1 MVGIRNCKTRS
12 APVRSLAMMVGTT
25 FANYTVVQR
34 LNHGGMADVYLVT
47 DSQDRRFALRVL
59 LPELRFHWRERRRFR
74 WGCAVNRHFDHPNIV
89 HIFDDGKF
97 RGLRYCVIEYVA
109 GPNLKECILRA
120 DPQLRPQRQK
130 LLTGLAA
137 GLAHIHDRGY
147 LHLDFKPENVLTT
160 LTYDPKI
167 IDFDLA
173 IPRPDRPKKAAKLSG
188 TPIYLAPEQIL
199 RQPVDERADI
209 FAFGLT
215 AYEMMTGKKPIT
227 GNTLDEVISKYA
239 NFDQHLKPPRTHAPD
254 IMPGLERVIL
264 KCLAKDV
271 TRRYPS
277 MGLVL
282 RDLQS

>member
-1 MVGIRNCKTRS
+1 MGGIRNCKTQS
-12 APVRSLAMMVGTT
+12 APLRSTALMVGTT

-47 DSQDRRFALRVL
+47 DNQDRRFALRVL
-59 LPELRFHWRERRRFR
+59 LPELRFHWKERRRFR
-74 WGCAVNRHFDHPNIV
+74 WGSAVNRQLDHPNIV
-89 HIFDDGKF
+89 HLFEDGKF

-120 DPQLRPQRQK
+120 DPQLRPHRQK
-130 LLTGLAA
+130 LLIGMAA

-173 IPRPDRPKKAAKLSG
+173 IPRPNRPKKAAKLSG

-239 NFDQHLKPPRTHAPD
+239 NFDQYLKPPRTHAPD
-254 IMPGLERVIL
+254 ILPGLERIIL

>member
-1 MVGIRNCKTRS
+1 MLGS
-12 APVRSLAMMVGTT
+12 T
-25 FANYTVVQR
+25 FANYTVLER
-34 LNHGGMADVYLVT
+34 LNHGGMADVYLVA
-47 DSQDRRFALRVL
+47 DAQERRVALRIL
-59 LPELRFHWRERRRFR
+59 LPELRFHWKERRRFR
-74 WGCAVNRHFDHPNIV
+74 WGCDVTRQLDHPNVV
-89 HIFDDGKF
+89 HLFEDGKF
-97 RGLRYCVIEYVA
+97 RGLRYCVIEYIA

-120 DPQLRPQRQK
+120 DPQLRPNRQK
-130 LLTGLAA
+130 LLTGMAA
-137 GLAHIHDRGY
+137 GLAHIHDRGF
-147 LHLDFKPENVLTT
+147 LHLDFKPENILTT

-173 IPRPDRPKKAAKLSG
+173 IPRPARPKKAATLSG
-188 TPIYLAPEQIL
+188 TPAYLAPEQIL

-215 AYEMMTGKKPIT
+215 AYEMLTGKKPIT
-227 GNTLDEVISKYA
+227 GNTFEEVIGKYA

-254 IMPGLERVIL
+254 IAPGLERVIL